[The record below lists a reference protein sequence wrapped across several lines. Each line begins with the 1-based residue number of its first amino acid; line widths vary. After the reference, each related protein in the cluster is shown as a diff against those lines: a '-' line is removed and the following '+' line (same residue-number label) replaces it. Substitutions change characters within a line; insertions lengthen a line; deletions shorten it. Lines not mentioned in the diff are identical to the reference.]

1 MNRQLLFYL
10 AFFFF
15 ENEFNSLKVC
25 RNTNGQVLLFNFNR
39 YFAHFFSPPSLPN
52 IPKIVVFL
60 IDVSGSMLGY
70 KMEQVQE
77 ALSAALRGLDENV
90 SRKQCFNITSY
101 INKHKQQQQRFHE
114 WCFFTEVGI
123 PQFEAQSASCTT
135 SARAE
140 VAKRFN
146 KLFLAIAQVALRFK
160 ENKSFLRFIALR
172 TEKIYNSVRI
182 IALRTEKNLVACALL
197 RCAL

>member
-1 MNRQLLFYL
+1 M
-10 AFFFF
+10 
-15 ENEFNSLKVC
+15 
-25 RNTNGQVLLFNFNR
+25 
-39 YFAHFFSPPSLPN
+39 
-52 IPKIVVFL
+52 
-60 IDVSGSMLGY
+60 
-70 KMEQVQE
+70 
-77 ALSAALRGLDENV
+77 
-90 SRKQCFNITSY
+90 
-101 INKHKQQQQRFHE
+101 
-114 WCFFTEVGI
+114 GI
-123 PQFEAQSASCTT
+123 PQFEAQSASCNLKHKALKRKAQSASCAT

-172 TEKIYNSVRI
+172 TENIYNSVRV

>member
-1 MNRQLLFYL
+1 MAQWPRVGKTRVSDSTRVGLESHFL
-10 AFFFF
+10 A
-15 ENEFNSLKVC
+15 
-25 RNTNGQVLLFNFNR
+25 
-39 YFAHFFSPPSLPN
+39 
-52 IPKIVVFL
+52 
-60 IDVSGSMLGY
+60 
-70 KMEQVQE
+70 
-77 ALSAALRGLDENV
+77 
-90 SRKQCFNITSY
+90 
-101 INKHKQQQQRFHE
+101 
-114 WCFFTEVGI
+114 EVGI
-123 PQFEAQSASCTT
+123 PQFKAQSASCAT

-172 TEKIYNSVRI
+172 TENIYNSVRI